1 MGIFLFLLS
10 FPAAIAAWV
19 FIAKKLK
26 ASGKNAAVRHFAGV
40 AAGFFVWVFVIMI
53 GITCLN
59 IKEKSTVDL
68 NAPSVKQMFRAL
80 VSNDQAMTVVI
91 TIVLINCSLYIT
103 SNLLIYFFKYDIG
116 GTNWNDSYVLFN
128 TFGGAIQI
136 LSMMIYT
143 KH

>member
-53 GITCLN
+53 GIKADEGKTEEEIINETFATTNCGECYN
-59 IKEKSTVDL
+59 EFKEYVE
-68 NAPSVKQMFRAL
+68 
-80 VSNDQAMTVVI
+80 
-91 TIVLINCSLYIT
+91 
-103 SNLLIYFFKYDIG
+103 KYNKNKKEI
-116 GTNWNDSYVLFN
+116 
-128 TFGGAIQI
+128 
-136 LSMMIYT
+136 
-143 KH
+143 